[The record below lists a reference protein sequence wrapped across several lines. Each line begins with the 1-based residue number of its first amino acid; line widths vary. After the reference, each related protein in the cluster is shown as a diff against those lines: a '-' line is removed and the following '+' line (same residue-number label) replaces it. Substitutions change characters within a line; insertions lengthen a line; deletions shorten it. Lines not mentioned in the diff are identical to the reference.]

1 MSPDQLAEAVRSA
14 CLQAAITAYEY
25 AGLQGLCEA
34 GRWEA
39 AVGALQA
46 IDLQKILQDLEPG
59 DAGRT

>member
-1 MSPDQLAEAVRSA
+1 MDPDQLAEAVRSA
-14 CLQAAITAYEY
+14 CLQAAVTAYEH

-39 AVGALQA
+39 AVGALQS

-59 DAGRT
+59 DAGTA